1 MIVLNQTPIT
11 MAEAKDLIPDVEE
24 KPLKDYFKKFVSL
37 TAEKAKSLS
46 EDIRALN
53 NVKVREKDIVK
64 VADLLPKSKE
74 EVNKIFTEVSLSEEE
89 SNAIVEIVKKY

>member
-1 MIVLNQTPIT
+1 M
-11 MAEAKDLIPDVEE
+11 
-24 KPLKDYFKKFVSL
+24 DYFKKFVSL
-37 TAEKAKSLS
+37 SSEKAKSLS
-46 EDIRALN
+46 EDIRALK